1 MMGADMLKIYID
13 GEFYDKKDA
22 KISVFD
28 HGLLYGDGVFEGIR
42 MYNGKIF
49 KCREHIDR
57 LFESARAIRIR
68 MPMSKE
74 EVIAAM
80 EETLK
85 VNNLN
90 DAYIRLV
97 VTRGVGDLGLDP
109 KLCEKPSIIIITDKI
124 ALYPAEIYERGLE
137 LVTAAT
143 PRNHQEALSPRIK
156 SLNYLNNIMAKMEGH
171 QADVREVIM
180 LNLDGYVCECSA
192 DNIFMVKNGVLATP
206 PPSAGILKGI
216 TRDTIMDI
224 ARESG
229 TEVREENITRFDLYV
244 ADEVFLCGT
253 AAELIAAVKID
264 GRVVGDGKPGPVF
277 RELLG
282 KFRELV

>member
-1 MMGADMLKIYID
+1 MLKIYID
-13 GEFYDKKDA
+13 GKLYDKENA

-49 KCREHIDR
+49 KCVEHIDR
-57 LFESARAIRIR
+57 LFESARAIGIRI
-68 MPMSKE
+68 PMSKK
-74 EVIAAM
+74 EVIKAM
-80 EETLK
+80 EDTLK
-85 VNNLN
+85 AN
-90 DAYIRLV
+90 DLKDGYVRLL
-97 VTRGVGDLGLDP
+97 VTRGIGDLGLDP
-109 KLCEKPSIIIITDKI
+109 KLCEMPSVIIIADKI
-124 ALYPAEIYERGLE
+124 QLYPPEIYEKGLE
-137 LVTAAT
+137 LITAAT

-171 QADVREVIM
+171 QANVREVVM

-192 DNIFMVKNGVLATP
+192 DNILLVKNGVLKTP
-206 PPSAGILKGI
+206 PASAGILKGI
-216 TRDTIMDI
+216 TRDTIMEI
-224 ARESG
+224 AQESG

-264 GRVVGDGKPGPVF
+264 GRVINDGKPGPVF
-277 RELLG
+277 KELLG

>member
-1 MMGADMLKIYID
+1 MLKIYID
-13 GEFYDKKDA
+13 GKLYDKEDA

-42 MYNGKIF
+42 KYNGKIF
-49 KCREHIDR
+49 KCVEHIDR
-57 LFESARAIRIR
+57 LFESARAIGIRI
-68 MPMSKE
+68 PMTKK
-74 EVIAAM
+74 EVIKAM
-80 EETLK
+80 EDTLK
-85 VNNLN
+85 AN
-90 DAYIRLV
+90 DLKDGYVRLL
-97 VTRGVGDLGLDP
+97 VTRGIGDLGLDP
-109 KLCEKPSIIIITDKI
+109 KLCEKPSVIIIADKI
-124 ALYPAEIYERGLE
+124 QLYPPEIYEKGLE
-137 LVTAAT
+137 LITAAT

-171 QADVREVIM
+171 QANVREVVM

-192 DNIFMVKNGVLATP
+192 DNILLVKNGVLKTP
-206 PPSAGILKGI
+206 PASAGILKGI
-216 TRDTIMDI
+216 TRDTIMEI
-224 ARESG
+224 AQESG

-264 GRVVGDGKPGPVF
+264 GRVINDGKPGPVF
-277 RELLG
+277 KELLG

>member
-1 MMGADMLKIYID
+1 MLKIYID
-13 GEFYDKKDA
+13 GKLYDKEDA

-49 KCREHIDR
+49 KCVEHIDR
-57 LFESARAIRIR
+57 LFESARAIGIRIQ
-68 MPMSKE
+68 MTKKE
-74 EVIAAM
+74 IIKAM
-80 EETLK
+80 EDTLK
-85 VNNLN
+85 AN
-90 DAYIRLV
+90 DLKDGYVRLL
-97 VTRGVGDLGLDP
+97 VTRGIGDLGLDP
-109 KLCEKPSIIIITDKI
+109 KLCERPSVVIIADKI
-124 ALYPAEIYERGLE
+124 QLYPPEIYEKGLE
-137 LVTAAT
+137 LITAAT

-171 QADVREVIM
+171 QANVREVVM

-192 DNIFMVKNGVLATP
+192 DNILLVKNGVLKTP

-216 TRDTIMDI
+216 TRDTIMEI

-264 GRVVGDGKPGPVF
+264 GRVINDGKPGPVF
-277 RELLG
+277 KELLG

>member
-1 MMGADMLKIYID
+1 MLKIYID
-13 GEFYDKKDA
+13 GKLYDKENA

-49 KCREHIDR
+49 KYVEHIDR
-57 LFESARAIRIR
+57 LFESARAIGIRI
-68 MPMSKE
+68 PMSKK
-74 EVIAAM
+74 EVIKAM
-80 EETLK
+80 EDTLK
-85 VNNLN
+85 AN
-90 DAYIRLV
+90 DLKDGYVRLL
-97 VTRGVGDLGLDP
+97 VTRGIGDLGLDP
-109 KLCEKPSIIIITDKI
+109 KLCEMPSVIIIADKI
-124 ALYPAEIYERGLE
+124 QLYPPEIYEKGLE
-137 LVTAAT
+137 LITAAT

-171 QADVREVIM
+171 QANVREVVM

-192 DNIFMVKNGVLATP
+192 DNILLVKNGVLKTP
-206 PPSAGILKGI
+206 PASAGILKGI
-216 TRDTIMDI
+216 TRDTIMEI
-224 ARESG
+224 AQESG

-264 GRVVGDGKPGPVF
+264 GRVINDGKPGPVF
-277 RELLG
+277 KELLG

>member
-1 MMGADMLKIYID
+1 MLKIYID
-13 GEFYDKKDA
+13 GKLYGKEDA

-49 KCREHIDR
+49 KCVEHIDR
-57 LFESARAIRIR
+57 LFESARAIGIRIQ
-68 MPMSKE
+68 MTKK
-74 EVIAAM
+74 EVIKAM
-80 EETLK
+80 EDTLK
-85 VNNLN
+85 AN
-90 DAYIRLV
+90 DLKDGYVRLL
-97 VTRGVGDLGLDP
+97 VTRGIGDLGLDP
-109 KLCEKPSIIIITDKI
+109 KLCEKPSVIIIADKI
-124 ALYPAEIYERGLE
+124 QLYPLEIYEKGLE
-137 LVTAAT
+137 LITAAT

-171 QADVREVIM
+171 QANVREVVM

-192 DNIFMVKNGVLATP
+192 DNILLVKNGVLKTP

-216 TRDTIMDI
+216 TRDTIMEI

-229 TEVREENITRFDLYV
+229 IEVQEENITRFDLYV

-264 GRVVGDGKPGPVF
+264 GRVINDGKPGLVF
-277 RELLG
+277 KELLG

>member
-1 MMGADMLKIYID
+1 MLKIYID
-13 GEFYDKKDA
+13 GKLYDKEDA

-49 KCREHIDR
+49 KCVEHIDR
-57 LFESARAIRIR
+57 LFESARAIGIRI
-68 MPMSKE
+68 PMSKK
-74 EVIAAM
+74 EVIKAM
-80 EETLK
+80 EDTLK
-85 VNNLN
+85 VN
-90 DAYIRLV
+90 DIKDGYVRLL
-97 VTRGVGDLGLDP
+97 VTRGIGDLGLDP
-109 KLCEKPSIIIITDKI
+109 KLCVRPSVVIIADKI
-124 ALYPAEIYERGLE
+124 QLYPPEIYEKGLE
-137 LVTAAT
+137 LITAAT

-171 QADVREVIM
+171 QANVREVVM

-192 DNIFMVKNGVLATP
+192 DNILLVKNGVLKTP
-206 PPSAGILKGI
+206 PASAGILKGI
-216 TRDTIMDI
+216 TRDTIMEI
-224 ARESG
+224 AHESG

-264 GRVVGDGKPGPVF
+264 GRVINDGKPGPVF
-277 RELLG
+277 KELLG

>member
-1 MMGADMLKIYID
+1 MLKIYID
-13 GEFYDKKDA
+13 GKLYDKEDA

-42 MYNGKIF
+42 KYNGKIF
-49 KCREHIDR
+49 KCVEHIDR
-57 LFESARAIRIR
+57 LFESARAIGIR
-68 MPMSKE
+68 MPMSKK
-74 EVIAAM
+74 EVIKAM
-80 EETLK
+80 EDTLK
-85 VNNLN
+85 AN
-90 DAYIRLV
+90 DLKDGYVRLL
-97 VTRGVGDLGLDP
+97 VTRGIGDLGLDP
-109 KLCEKPSIIIITDKI
+109 KLCEKPSVIIIADKI
-124 ALYPAEIYERGLE
+124 QLYPPEIYEKGLE
-137 LVTAAT
+137 LITAAT

-171 QADVREVIM
+171 QANVREVVM

-192 DNIFMVKNGVLATP
+192 DNILLVKNGVLKTP
-206 PPSAGILKGI
+206 PASAGILKGI
-216 TRDTIMDI
+216 TRDTIMEI
-224 ARESG
+224 AQESG

-264 GRVVGDGKPGPVF
+264 GRVINDGKPGPVF
-277 RELLG
+277 KELLG

>member
-1 MMGADMLKIYID
+1 MLKIYID
-13 GEFYDKKDA
+13 GKLYDKEDA

-42 MYNGKIF
+42 KYNGKIF
-49 KCREHIDR
+49 KCVEHIDR
-57 LFESARAIRIR
+57 LFESARAIGIRIQ
-68 MPMSKE
+68 MTKKE
-74 EVIAAM
+74 IIKAM
-80 EETLK
+80 EDTLK
-85 VNNLN
+85 AN
-90 DAYIRLV
+90 DLKDGYVRLL
-97 VTRGVGDLGLDP
+97 VTRGIGDLGLDP
-109 KLCEKPSIIIITDKI
+109 KLCEMPSVIIIADKI
-124 ALYPAEIYERGLE
+124 QLYPPEIYEKGLE
-137 LVTAAT
+137 LITAAT

-171 QADVREVIM
+171 QANVREVVM

-192 DNIFMVKNGVLATP
+192 DNILLVKNGVLKTP

-216 TRDTIMDI
+216 TRDTIMEI
-224 ARESG
+224 AQESG

-264 GRVVGDGKPGPVF
+264 GRVINDGKPGPVF
-277 RELLG
+277 KELLG